1 MSAPELKS
9 IRCASAEEATRVVR
23 AMIGRDVRP
32 GDIEVISSEPVAEI
46 EELLA
51 GRSRLPGFVL
61 LGAAAGILAGF
72 FLASGTASLYPINTG
87 GMPIISP
94 LPVGIVTYE
103 SMMLGAILCCFG
115 TLLFEAKLLR
125 KRPRIEGEMAE
136 RIADGDILVV
146 DLSPPRR
153 EERRDK

>member
-1 MSAPELKS
+1 MSSPELKS

-23 AMIGRDVRP
+23 SMIDRDVVPR
-32 GDIEVISSEPVAEI
+32 DIEVISSEPIAEI

-51 GRSRLPGFVL
+51 GRSRLAAFVL
-61 LGAAAGILAGF
+61 TGAAAGIVAGF
-72 FLASGTASLYPINTG
+72 LLASGTASLYPINTG

-115 TLLFEAKLLR
+115 ALLIEARLLR
-125 KRPRIEGEMAE
+125 KRPPIGRELLD
-136 RIADGDILVV
+136 RIAEGDILVV
-146 DLSPPRR
+146 DGST
-153 EERRDK
+153 KN